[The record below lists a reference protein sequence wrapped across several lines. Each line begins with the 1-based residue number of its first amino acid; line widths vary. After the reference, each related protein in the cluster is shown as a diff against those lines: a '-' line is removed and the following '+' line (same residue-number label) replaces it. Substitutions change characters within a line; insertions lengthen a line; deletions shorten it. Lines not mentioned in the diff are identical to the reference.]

1 MSKKDLVEGR
11 IVFRPGAVRE
21 ILDTLLSMPGDLH
34 PTHHRYGEGERWTS
48 IETSRKVQEY
58 DISGYGSGGIT
69 LRAPR
74 ATYDLW
80 FFDTVP
86 SFCDGYRIAP
96 SLAQEYLAGMAKAR
110 PVFGYCCTHEEEK
123 DRNFFQLGT
132 VRPDGV
138 TAYLGRDTEKFIPG
152 LYWLTLISESLAT
165 KHDVPLNLLE
175 EISLEHVDL
184 GSGLHLFRFYDRPED
199 WQSDTKVKALAAS
212 LPGIFNRQ
220 NVMSEFRFG
229 MGFNELVDLMHKWD

>member
-1 MSKKDLVEGR
+1 MSKKDLVTSR
-11 IVFRPGAVRE
+11 LVFTPGAVRE
-21 ILDTLLSMPGDLH
+21 VLDTLLSLPGDLR

-58 DISGYGSGGIT
+58 DISGHGSGGIV

-132 VRPDGV
+132 VRPGGV
-138 TAYLGRDTEKFIPG
+138 T
-152 LYWLTLISESLAT
+152 
-165 KHDVPLNLLE
+165 
-175 EISLEHVDL
+175 
-184 GSGLHLFRFYDRPED
+184 
-199 WQSDTKVKALAAS
+199 
-212 LPGIFNRQ
+212 
-220 NVMSEFRFG
+220 
-229 MGFNELVDLMHKWD
+229 